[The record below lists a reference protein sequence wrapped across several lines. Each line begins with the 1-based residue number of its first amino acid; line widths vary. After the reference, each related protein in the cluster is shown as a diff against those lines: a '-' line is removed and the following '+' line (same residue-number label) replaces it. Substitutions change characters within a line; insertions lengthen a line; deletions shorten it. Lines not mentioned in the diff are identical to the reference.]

1 LQIKVLFA
9 EASRSFNLRRVYD
22 GPVSSCQHGASEKVG
37 KIAIKI
43 ASRRFREKW
52 FHANRIVSIRQ
63 A

>member
-9 EASRSFNLRRVYD
+9 GASRGLNLRRVYD

-43 ASRRFREKW
+43 VSRRFREKR
-52 FHANRIVSIRQ
+52 FHANRIVSIRR